1 MRSVSR
7 LILSAVFLLLS
18 VLLAAVAFYLPEM
31 VFPYYTNL
39 SKSVLLFLS
48 TLTGPFPTA
57 VWEVLL
63 VLVVLLALYFLFHN
77 KKPLRWLTGVALL
90 VSVLV
95 FLFTALW
102 GVNHFAPS
110 VAEQM
115 DLHVTEYSEAQLQ
128 ATAQYMADQAS
139 LYADRVPRD
148 EAGVVAARFSEL
160 AKKAA
165 AGYNAMAKENQF
177 FAGADAAPIKRLLSG
192 RLFSYMGMTGI
203 FIAHTGECCVN
214 PETDAASLP
223 YTMCH
228 ELAHRLTVAGE
239 DEANF
244 CAFLACLENEDP
256 VFQYSGWYSACLYTY
271 NALHQADVDAA
282 AQVWNSMSPTL
293 REDFRRA
300 NEHYSRFDGKVQQAA
315 EKANDTYLKVFQE
328 EAGVQSYGQVADL
341 LIAWYLK
348 NIA

>member
-1 MRSVSR
+1 MRSISR

-18 VLLAAVAFYLPEM
+18 VLLAAVAIYLPEL

-39 SKSVLLFLS
+39 SKTVLQFLG
-48 TLTGPFPTA
+48 TLTAPFPTA
-57 VWEVLL
+57 VWEVLV
-63 VLVVLLALYFLFHN
+63 VLAVLLALYFLFHN
-77 KKPLRWLTGVALL
+77 KKPLRWLTGVVLF
-90 VSVLV
+90 VSMLI

-102 GVNHFAPS
+102 GVNHFGPS
-110 VAEQM
+110 VAEQL
-115 DLHVTEYSEAQLQ
+115 DLTVTEYSKAQLQ
-128 ATAQYMADQAS
+128 STAQYMAEQAS
-139 LYADRVPRD
+139 LWADKVPRD
-148 EAGVVAARFSEL
+148 DTGTMVTDFSAL
-160 AKKAA
+160 AKTASK
-165 AGYNAMAKENQF
+165 GYNVMAKENRF
-177 FAGADAAPIKRLLSG
+177 FAGADAAPVKKLLSG
-192 RLFSYMGMTGI
+192 RLFSYMGLTGI

-214 PETDAASLP
+214 PETDPASLP

-244 CAFLACLENEDP
+244 CAFLACLNNDDP

-271 NALHQADVDAA
+271 NALHRVDVDAA

-300 NEHYSRFDGKVQQAA
+300 NEHYSQFDGKVQ
-315 EKANDTYLKVFQE
+315 EVVDKANDTYLKVFQE
-328 EAGVQSYGQVADL
+328 ESGVQSYGEVADL

-348 NIA
+348 TIV